1 MRFRRHHRRECI
13 CRSSLAAKASPILT
27 AAGAILAADFVQ
39 SGLTQDDT
47 SVLARLMTMLTD
59 PLVEMRR
66 EKEEELVRLP
76 SFENTATVSLSS

>member
-1 MRFRRHHRRECI
+1 M

-47 SVLARLMTMLTD
+47 TVLARLMTMLTD

-76 SFENTATVSLSS
+76 SCKVLQKNYTAADEPICI